1 MKKPLIALLTS
12 NMESLVTM
20 KVKEVERLNQILAN
34 EYGINKSQL
43 KNAGKVVKVRTG
55 PKVGRNEFCPC
66 GSNLKYKKCCL

>member
-1 MKKPLIALLTS
+1 MKTPLMALLTS

-20 KVKEVERLNQILAN
+20 KVKEAEKLTQILAN

-43 KNAGKVVKVRTG
+43 KNAGKVVKVRTN

>member
-1 MKKPLIALLTS
+1 MKTPPIALLTS
-12 NMESLVTM
+12 DIGSLVTM
-20 KVKEVERLNQILAN
+20 KVKEIEKLTQILAN

-43 KNAGKVVKVRTG
+43 KNDGKVVKVRTG